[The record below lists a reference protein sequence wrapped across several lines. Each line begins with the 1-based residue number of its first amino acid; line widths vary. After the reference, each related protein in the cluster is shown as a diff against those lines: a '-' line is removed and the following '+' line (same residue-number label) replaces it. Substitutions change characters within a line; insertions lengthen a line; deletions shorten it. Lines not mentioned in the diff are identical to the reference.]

1 MNRVC
6 STKENLMKILC
17 KSTQQIPAST
27 QVKRVGKYLYKH
39 LETSYDFN
47 SGSNMYDVYFTLYY
61 QKKHPKLGIAINGI
75 QEIQININITTYQN
89 KLRVNTIEVT
99 PQARTLG
106 FDLFTPDKLNDL
118 PSAMKLIMQKVVRR
132 VEKAYEGFDIL
143 F

>member
-1 MNRVC
+1 MKFIKKSVFGRTIHECENAVAIQANKNGASKQMMNRVC

-17 KSTQQIPAST
+17 KSAQQIPAST

-89 KLRVNTIEVT
+89 ISVHLLLYTIKR
-99 PQARTLG
+99 PFHG
-106 FDLFTPDKLNDL
+106 GK
-118 PSAMKLIMQKVVRR
+118 
-132 VEKAYEGFDIL
+132 
-143 F
+143 